1 MVYLSKYRF
10 VLCELHYTPMHG
22 KTIDS
27 DLNIESHYIV
37 YDKFSNPDPTK
48 LIFILSL
55 AKYLQKTIR
64 RLFRAK
70 NFPHVSIRNFAN
82 IINKTNYI
90 VPEIVECITLPTQET
105 IAIKKTFWIRIIQRT
120 WKKIFRQRQRIFAD
134 SSFMIKYI
142 MRQKSSKDIPNI
154 RGMLLKH

>member
-1 MVYLSKYRF
+1 
-10 VLCELHYTPMHG
+10 MHG

-27 DLNIESHYIV
+27 DSNIESHYIV
-37 YDKFSNPDPTK
+37 YEKFSNPDPSK

-70 NFPHVSIRNFAN
+70 NFPHASIRNFAN
-82 IINKTNYI
+82 IINNKKYI
-90 VPEIVECITLPTQET
+90 IPEIVECITLPTQEI

-120 WKKIFRQRQRIFAD
+120 WKKIFRQRCILLAD
-134 SSFMIKYI
+134 TRFIIKYI
-142 MRQKSSKDIPNI
+142 LGQKSSKDIPSI
-154 RGMLLKH
+154 KGMLLKN